1 MKRDGRAIE
10 VSILD
15 RSFRIAC
22 KDEERE
28 GLLRAVQYLDAKM
41 REIRDAGKVI
51 GTERIAVMAGLN
63 IAHELLST
71 RLSAGFDIGELK
83 RKMKSMVA
91 AIDEAVSA
99 QDDLF

>member
-22 KDEERE
+22 TEEEQDE
-28 GLLRAVQYLDAKM
+28 LLRAVQYLDAKM
-41 REIRDAGKVI
+41 REIRDSGKVI
-51 GTERIAVMAGLN
+51 GSERIAVMAGLN

-71 RLSAGFDIGELK
+71 QLGAGFDIGALK
-83 RKMKSMVA
+83 RRMKSMA
-91 AIDEAVSA
+91 AVIDEAVSA